1 MSGDSWPNKQ
11 AKCERDQG
19 GFIFK
24 GRFVE
29 VIREMLLRRD
39 ILGNL

>member
-1 MSGDSWPNKQ
+1 MGNSRPNDQ
-11 AKCERDQG
+11 AERARDQG